1 MNRWE
6 EERGREKGVR
16 RKRARSFQSDSFNN
30 HLTDNRVEVAGEQSD
45 KYNSDWMEFSPSEV
59 GRGYIRA

>member
-6 EERGREKGVR
+6 EEEGRKKGCDES
-16 RKRARSFQSDSFNN
+16 ARDSFNN